1 MHTHQISASYEKGLA
16 FSVKIDQY
24 TFGIDTTSEESVGFG
39 PSPKKLLLAG
49 LAGCTGIDIVS
60 ILHKMHVSFSEFSV
74 DVRANLTE
82 EHPTYYNEVE
92 IIYTINIQETDQPKM
107 QRAIEL
113 SMEKYCGVSA
123 MFEKFA
129 ELKHSII
136 FLPHQ

>member
-1 MHTHQISASYEKGLA
+1 MNAHKISANYEKGLA

-24 TFGIDTTSEESVGFG
+24 NFGIDTTSDESIGFG

-60 ILHKMHVSFSEFSV
+60 ILHKMQVDFSDFCV
-74 DVRANLTE
+74 DVEAHLTD
-82 EHPTYYNEVE
+82 EHPTYYDKVE
-92 IIYTINIQETDQPKM
+92 IIYTIKLRETDQSKM
-107 QRAIEL
+107 QRAVQL

-129 ELKHSII
+129 ALKHSIK
-136 FLPHQ
+136 FLPH